1 VVRRPLE
8 RTDREAEPGEVAVD
22 VQRHLVRIV
31 AVHIRP
37 AGEEP
42 PFLVH
47 CLPVEAH
54 RRDRGAVHVV
64 EVRAVWPVLG
74 DDLRM
79 HRLVLGTTRKLRVRP
94 VIRVRV
100 GVELPEFVKQVGQ
113 LPLRFLAVGLVP
125 REHAAVLLPDREDP
139 QPQRSARSVRLIGDV
154 AVGAVRTP
162 SPAVKRA
169 LDAVADHLAT
179 VSDVSTEVPAVAR
192 EDVQLT

>member
-1 VVRRPLE
+1 
-8 RTDREAEPGEVAVD
+8 
-22 VQRHLVRIV
+22 
-31 AVHIRP
+31 
-37 AGEEP
+37 
-42 PFLVH
+42 
-47 CLPVEAH
+47 
-54 RRDRGAVHVV
+54 V

-79 HRLVLGTTRKLRVRP
+79 YRLVLGTTRKLRVRP

-113 LPLRFLAVGLVP
+113 LPLRILAVGLVP
-125 REHAAVLLPDREDP
+125 PEHAAVLLPDREDP
-139 QPQRSARSVRLIGDV
+139 QPQRPARSVRLIGDV

>member
-1 VVRRPLE
+1 M
-8 RTDREAEPGEVAVD
+8 
-22 VQRHLVRIV
+22 
-31 AVHIRP
+31 
-37 AGEEP
+37 
-42 PFLVH
+42 
-47 CLPVEAH
+47 
-54 RRDRGAVHVV
+54 

-79 HRLVLGTTRKLRVRP
+79 HLLVLGTTRKLRVRP

-139 QPQRSARSVRLIGDV
+139 QPQRPARSVRLIGDV